1 MIELANSIN
10 DLGFS
15 TSKIRTSLWC
25 ALQISNVNYKQVIS
39 SGINSSL
46 IVNESIFNTTLKTN
60 EFIKKTFQINTDLV
74 DAENKTDEKVGNS
87 Q

>member
-1 MIELANSIN
+1 VIELANSIN